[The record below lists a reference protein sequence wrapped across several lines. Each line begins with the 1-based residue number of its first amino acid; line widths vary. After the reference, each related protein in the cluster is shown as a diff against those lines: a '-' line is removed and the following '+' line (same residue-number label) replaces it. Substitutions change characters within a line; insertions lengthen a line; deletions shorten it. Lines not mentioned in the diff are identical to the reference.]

1 MEDPNVADS
10 DPVANEVQVDLHM
23 LRPLM
28 LNGIGGEI
36 HDAGVVAVD
45 ERALGEQAMELCQE
59 LSKPGRLRHAVSD
72 STVLRL
78 GTGAGDNR
86 LSLGRSGDK
95 VAAQEDGIAGSG
107 AASVRTASPVSVGV
121 DNQLSRG
128 KTVKNQAEVNSATD
142 VAEETLQR
150 SKM

>member
-1 MEDPNVADS
+1 MEDPNIADS
-10 DPVANEVQVDLHM
+10 DPVADEVQVDLYM

-28 LNGIGGEI
+28 LNGVGGEI
-36 HDAGVVAVD
+36 HGADIVAVD
-45 ERALGEQAMELCQE
+45 ERALGERAMKLSQE

-86 LSLGRSGDK
+86 LLLGRPGDK

-128 KTVKNQAEVNSATD
+128 RAVKNQAEVNSATD
-142 VAEETLQR
+142 IAEETLQHN
-150 SKM
+150 KM